1 MRKGTIILISFLL
14 GLILVGGYIL
24 YDNYKNT
31 QASTTTYY
39 SITLFSEDKEKGTVE
54 NLEEKEYK
62 AGEKIVLR
70 AMPSEDYSFSGW
82 YIEDKL
88 LSTQNP
94 YTYEVKEEVTIV
106 AKFLAKEDPEEPE
119 VPATYTVTLTA
130 GEGGSVTPLT
140 QTTYEAGAEIVL
152 AATANEGYTFS
163 GFYENSTLISSE
175 NPHTY
180 TVTKDVTI
188 TAIFAIADK
197 YVTNLEDYQIIGS
210 TIMSYTGDDEYIRI
224 PSSYTPKE
232 IETYTLNSFEDYFT
246 FVSNLDF
253 EIRESMTIIVNDEE
267 YSVDD
272 LMMAPDVMDS
282 LTYPYEMQYKLAEF
296 GSSINI
302 TKIGNSAFANGTFK
316 EVIIPEGIVS
326 IGEQSFSECPNL
338 EVLEVP
344 ASVTSLGGSASTSFS
359 KCPKL
364 KLTINENNTSYF
376 VDENK
381 EFAYT
386 IDGKKLIWYDE
397 SLTHIVINPTVE
409 QFCVSFQDNTVVEYI
424 EYLGTVGNYNGYP
437 IPRGCTNLK
446 VLKVAKVY
454 NSIQVINYF
463 RGCASLET
471 IYSTVEWGGNLV
483 TQEDIIEDLKEATG
497 NDVQFILIDSEGNP
511 IE

>member
-14 GLILVGGYIL
+14 GLILVGGYIIF
-24 YDNYKNT
+24 DSHQNT
-31 QASTTTYY
+31 QANTTYY
-39 SITLFSEDKEKGTVE
+39 TVTLNTEDKEKGTVKA
-54 NLEEKEYK
+54 LEEKEYK
-62 AGEKIVLR
+62 SGEKIVLR
-70 AMPSEDYSFSGW
+70 ATPAEEYVFSGW
-82 YIEDKL
+82 YISNEL
-88 LSTQNP
+88 ISTQNP
-94 YTYEVKEEVTIV
+94 YTYEVKDNVTIIAKFKLEEVT
-106 AKFLAKEDPEEPE
+106 ETPE
-119 VPATYTVTLTA
+119 TYTVTLTA
-130 GEGGSVTPLT
+130 SEGGTVTALT
-140 QTTYEAGAEIVL
+140 QSTYEAGAEITL
-152 AATANEGYTFS
+152 AATANEGYAFS
-163 GFYENSTLISSE
+163 GFYEGSTLISVE

-224 PSSYTPKE
+224 PLSYTPKE
-232 IETYTLNSFEDYFT
+232 TETYTLNSFEDYST

-253 EIRESMTIIVNDEE
+253 EIRESMTIIINDEE

-302 TKIGNSAFANGTFK
+302 TKIGNYAFANGTFK

-326 IGEQSFSECPNL
+326 IGGLSFSDCPNL

-344 ASVTSLGGSASTSFS
+344 ASVTSLGGYASTSFS

-364 KLTINENNTSYF
+364 KLTINKNNTSYF

-397 SLTHIVINPTVE
+397 SLTHIVIKPTVE

-424 EYLGTVGNYNGYP
+424 EYLGTVGNYNGCP
-437 IPRGCTNLK
+437 IPIGCTNLK
-446 VLKVAKVY
+446 VLKVAKKY
-454 NSIQVINYF
+454 NSVQVINHF
-463 RGCASLET
+463 RGCTSLET
-471 IYSTVEWGGNLV
+471 IYSTVEWGGNLT

>member
-14 GLILVGGYIL
+14 GLILVGGYIIF
-24 YDNYKNT
+24 DSHQNT
-31 QASTTTYY
+31 QASTTYY
-39 SITLFSEDKEKGTVE
+39 TVTLNTEDKEKGTVKA
-54 NLEEKEYK
+54 LEEKEYK
-62 AGEKIVLR
+62 SGEKIVLR
-70 AMPSEDYSFSGW
+70 ATPAEEYIFSGW
-82 YIEDKL
+82 YISNEL
-88 LSTQNP
+88 ISTQNP
-94 YTYEVKEEVTIV
+94 YTYEVKDNVTIIAKFKLEEVT
-106 AKFLAKEDPEEPE
+106 ETPE
-119 VPATYTVTLTA
+119 TYTVTLTA
-130 GEGGSVTPLT
+130 GEGGTVTALT
-140 QTTYEAGAEIVL
+140 QSTYEAGAEITL
-152 AATANEGYTFS
+152 AATANEGYAFS
-163 GFYENSTLISSE
+163 GFYEGSTLISVE
-175 NPHTY
+175 NPYTY

-188 TAIFAIADK
+188 TAMFAIADK

-232 IETYTLNSFEDYFT
+232 TETYTLNSFEDYFT

-344 ASVTSLGGSASTSFS
+344 ASVTSLGGYASTSFS

-424 EYLGTVGNYNGYP
+424 EYLGTVGNYNGCP

-454 NSIQVINYF
+454 NGIQVINYF